1 MAGGILDYTPD
12 IVDAV
17 VTMQKAAQQLDSEMA
32 DLKSVVERLVGGSRS
47 DAVTAFNEVQ
57 MLWQQT
63 GLAHNETL
71 TSVAKAAGEAYD
83 DVTSFDAYLARQL
96 H

>member
-1 MAGGILDYTPD
+1 MAGGVLDYTPD

-17 VTMQKAAQQLDSEMA
+17 VTMQRAARQLDTEMA
-32 DLKSVVERLVGGSRS
+32 DLKQVVEGLVGSSKS

-57 MLWQQT
+57 MLWQQS

-71 TSVAKAAGEAYD
+71 AQVAKAAGEAYD
-83 DVTSFDAYLARQL
+83 EVTAFDAYLAKQL